1 MKGKKAAAATHTTS
15 TRKWPEPKGAA
26 GKKAKK
32 TKLAGVAAALVT
44 VPPPKA
50 SAAVKGAVA
59 VSSNWQ
65 ALKKALPKGACV
77 RVLLACGHDAI
88 AMPSVR
94 CRQLRTHMIAMPS
107 VRCRQLRTRMIAM
120 QCSAARLFELH
131 SYHFLNR
138 SAYLGSPTSPAWSL
152 HRSSEEGTHQVGSV
166 DYCDAI
172 QCSALT

>member
-1 MKGKKAAAATHTTS
+1 MKGKKAAAATHTT
-15 TRKWPEPKGAA
+15 RKWPEPKGTA

-77 RVLLACGHDAI
+77 RVLRACGHDVI
-88 AMPSVR
+88 AMPHQCAVVS
-94 CRQLRTHMIAMPS
+94 CAH
-107 VRCRQLRTRMIAM
+107 TRL
-120 QCSAARLFELH
+120 QCSAVQR
-131 SYHFLNR
+131 
-138 SAYLGSPTSPAWSL
+138 AYLSRIHTTSSIAQF
-152 HRSSEEGTHQVGSV
+152 T
-166 DYCDAI
+166 
-172 QCSALT
+172 